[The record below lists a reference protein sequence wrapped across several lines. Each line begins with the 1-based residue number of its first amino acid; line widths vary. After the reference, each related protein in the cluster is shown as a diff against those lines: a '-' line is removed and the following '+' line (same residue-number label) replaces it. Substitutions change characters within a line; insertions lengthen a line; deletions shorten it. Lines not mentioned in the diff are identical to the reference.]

1 MRQRAR
7 VLVSGASIGG
17 PAVAYWLARAGFTVT
32 VVEQASQVRGGGY
45 PIDIRGA
52 AVEVV
57 RRMGLLDAVRERH
70 IDTRRLVVVDRSD
83 RTIAVVPST
92 SGASQENADLELRDL
107 ELPRGELT
115 ELLYRATAE
124 AVEYVFDDSIAE
136 LDDVGGVVEVRF
148 RSGRMATYDLVV
160 GADGLHSNTR
170 RLVFGPEQQFH
181 RYLGHCYL
189 GFSVPNRYGLDHEAV
204 LANAPGR
211 MAALYA
217 AGNRPQL
224 HALLAI
230 RCPQPSRAELAD
242 PAFGTGIVREA
253 FDDDS
258 DRSRWLTEQLEL
270 ADDPFFDTVS
280 QIVMPDW
287 SRGRVTLIGDAAAA
301 PSFLSGEGT
310 SLALVGG
317 YALAAELAA
326 AGGDVAQATRAY
338 HDRLRDY
345 VRRNQAIVST
355 SRRLLLPDT
364 RVELALRNAVLRLT
378 PLLVRLGVFDRAIGP
393 AANAVELPEQPPLV
407 KT

>member
-1 MRQRAR
+1 MAQRTR

-17 PAVAYWLARAGFTVT
+17 PAVAYWLARAGFAVT
-32 VVEQASQVRGGGY
+32 VVEHAPQVRGGGY

-70 IDTRRLVVVDRSD
+70 IGTRRLVVVDRAD
-83 RTIAVVPST
+83 RTIAAVPSA
-92 SGASQENADLELRDL
+92 SGAPPDNADL

-115 ELLYRATAE
+115 ELLHRATAD

-136 LDDVGGVVEVRF
+136 LDDRGRAVEVRF
-148 RSGRMATYDLVV
+148 RSGRTGTYDLVV
-160 GADGLHSNTR
+160 GADGVHSGTR
-170 RLVFGPEQQFH
+170 RLVFGPEDQFH

-217 AGNRPQL
+217 AGDRPDL
-224 HALLAI
+224 HALLAV
-230 RCPQPSRAELAD
+230 RCPQPTRAELAD
-242 PAFGTGIVREA
+242 PAFAAALFREA

-258 DRSRWLTEQLEL
+258 DRSRWLIEQLEL

-287 SRGRVTLIGDAAAA
+287 SRGRVTLVGDAAAA

-317 YALAAELAA
+317 YVLACELVAS
-326 AGGDVAQATRAY
+326 GGDVAAATRAY
-338 HDRLRDY
+338 RERLRDY

-355 SRRLLLPDT
+355 SRRLLIPGT
-364 RVELALRNAVLRLT
+364 RVELAVRNSVLRLT

-393 AANAVELPEQPPLV
+393 AANAVELPAVPPPV
-407 KT
+407 ETRP